1 MQACKL
7 KQQAAAVRRAH
18 CAALPKRAMVSFLFC
33 FLFVLLVLERR
44 EEMATDIGSCGLC
57 GGVVW
62 LAWLVVALAVE
73 AGLVCV
79 LCLWRA
85 EPAG

>member
-1 MQACKL
+1 
-7 KQQAAAVRRAH
+7 
-18 CAALPKRAMVSFLFC
+18 MVSFLFC